1 MADMTYQ
8 QAKYCLAFCKMPIKD
23 EVQEFEKYQKLQPV
37 ELYEMVGRAA
47 KIKYLNTD
55 YEEEPLA
62 RKVEM
67 ILDLLFPLVN
77 FKRREVI
84 RDAEDESASDDDY

>member
-1 MADMTYQ
+1 
-8 QAKYCLAFCKMPIKD
+8 
-23 EVQEFEKYQKLQPV
+23 
-37 ELYEMVGRAA
+37 MVGRAA